1 MIHLEDRGP
10 VALLTID
17 RAERRNALDHRG
29 AGAAARAALPA
40 PPTARVVVLTGAGG
54 HFCAGAD
61 LTGVEDAGFTDLLRE
76 VLATLRDDPRPH
88 LAAVDGAALGAGT
101 QLAVAC
107 DLRVATAGARFG
119 IPAARLGL
127 MVDHW
132 TIQRL
137 SLLAGAGP
145 ARAMLLGAET
155 YSGED
160 AERLGLVQRLGDL
173 DAALGW
179 ADEIAALAPLTLAG
193 SKLALNR
200 LEMPVGRG
208 DDPDVHDAW
217 DRAWG
222 ERGPPGGHGGL
233 PRASPARVP
242 RALTGRGLRSS
253 RAAGG

>member
-17 RAERRNALDHRG
+17 RAERRNALDHEALEELLEAHGRTG
-29 AGAAARAALPA
+29 A
-40 PPTARVVVLTGAGG
+40 ARVVVLTGAGG

-61 LTGVEDAGFTDLLRE
+61 LTGVEDTGFTDLLRT
-76 VLATLRDDPRPH
+76 VLAALRDDPRPH

-107 DLRVATAGARFG
+107 DLRVATPGARFG
-119 IPAARLGL
+119 VPAARLGL

-145 ARAMLLGAET
+145 TRAMLLGADT
-155 YSGED
+155 FSGED
-160 AERLGLVQRLGDL
+160 AAGLGFVQRLGDL
-173 DAALGW
+173 EAALGW
-179 ADEIAALAPLTLAG
+179 ADEIAALAPLTLAA

-208 DDPDVHDAW
+208 DDPDVQEAW

-222 ERGPPGGHGGL
+222 SADLQEGMAAFRERRRPVFHG
-233 PRASPARVP
+233 R
-242 RALTGRGLRSS
+242 
-253 RAAGG
+253 